1 MTNKKE
7 IYYQY
12 FEDKIVSKILPLEQK
27 RINIV
32 RKVILNSILFFA
44 VGIIFAGLFIYNTLH
59 PVFMTLFLPVLLFLM
74 YVFILKSIINVIVT
88 CIDYQKLLLKE
99 VLPLFLEPIANFKQW
114 PENDIDTILN
124 SQLFKNFDDV
134 EEHIRYFGFYKN
146 TSIRIGDTRL
156 ILPVKN
162 STKSY
167 LFRGTTI
174 KLELPKSIN
183 NHIILQSKNMPVV
196 NKYKQFNPHIKE
208 LNNYLYCFAKKNNNI
223 DIISDEFWGKIK
235 KFGEIYTAKSFS
247 LSYLDNTLLI
257 ALKQKKPMQFGFL
270 FKSLLKAKNY
280 DELIERFI
288 VIFDLIDF
296 LNN

>member
-1 MTNKKE
+1 MTDKKE
-7 IYYQY
+7 IYYKH
-12 FEDKIVSKILPLEQK
+12 FEENVLPKILPLEQK
-27 RINIV
+27 RVKIV
-32 RKVILNSILFFA
+32 RRVILNSILFFA
-44 VGIIFAGLFIYNTLH
+44 TGMIFAGLFIYNALH
-59 PVFMTLFLPVLLFLM
+59 PMFTTLILPILLFLM

-99 VLPLFLEPIANFKQW
+99 VLPLFLEPIANFKEW
-114 PENDIDTILN
+114 PENDIDAILN
-124 SQLFKNFDDV
+124 SKLFRNFDDV
-134 EEHIRYFGFYKN
+134 EEHFRYFGFYKN

-183 NHIILQSKNMPVV
+183 NHIILQSKDMPVV
-196 NKYKQFNPHIKE
+196 NKYKQFNPHVKE
-208 LNNYLYCFAKKNNNI
+208 LNSYLYCFSKKINNI
-223 DIISDEFWGKIK
+223 DIINDEFWGKIK

-247 LSYLDNTLLI
+247 LSYLNDTLLI

-280 DELIERFI
+280 DELINRFI

-296 LNN
+296 LND